1 MPMNES
7 ADRTAER
14 APATLI
20 ERYRACGPPMRRFLS
35 DRRTAFWLRVTF
47 LWLVGY
53 AFFVFH
59 GLSFQLTPWS
69 QVFINTIVK
78 YTYGKTGQEDTTVVL
93 FREENL
99 RALGTQYPVPYEVH
113 ALVLDALA
121 AYRPRAVFV
130 DFAFID
136 RRPEDSVEGLAR
148 SICALQSAGS
158 DASGEPVRVFLAAP
172 KGEKKVLEELLGKCA
187 RRASPDMDEGVGAS
201 GVLTYS
207 NGSGAGTE
215 FIPSAAYALAEG
227 RTPMDAAKEAPLEI
241 IWGKGI
247 DRLNPK
253 WMKCDKP
260 SLLESIWA
268 TLTRGPMATKL
279 TCPYTRTIS
288 AAHLLNHESNDTDI
302 RDALK
307 DRTVLYGAAFRLT
320 GDRVDSPVYAELP
333 GVYLHA
339 MAYDNLVT
347 FGRDYKRA
355 ERRGIEVKLLDSVL
369 LLFSAMLLVSDRFPR
384 ETAQPA
390 RTLVQFHRNL
400 RKGVIGIAAVA
411 LLFLWISWACG
422 IDEGLVVLFA
432 LYLLYRWR
440 VVKDTG
446 FVLIA
451 LITLGSA
458 LFAYYYVNLGPRN
471 ILAFLVFFEVVR
483 QMQQSLKKYA
493 DLYFNLKREEG
504 MNHPPRHPVWRLAE
518 WFFGLYRSD
527 TKAEGY
533 KEAAHESQNTH
544 VHG

>member
-1 MPMNES
+1 MSSSSLTN
-7 ADRTAER
+7 AGAKTAEPAGR
-14 APATLI
+14 AWQ
-20 ERYRACGPPMRRFLS
+20 GFLS
-35 DRRTAFWLRVTF
+35 RRGTAFWLQVAF

-59 GLSFQLTPWS
+59 GLSFHLTPWS
-69 QVFINTIVK
+69 QAFINTIVK
-78 YTYGKTGQEDTTVVL
+78 YTYGKTGQQDTTVVL

-113 ALVLDALA
+113 AVVLEALA

-148 SICALQSAGS
+148 AICALQRAGR
-158 DASGEPVRVFLAAP
+158 DGPGEPVRVFLAAP
-172 KGEKKVLEELLGKCA
+172 EGEKKVLEGLLGKCA
-187 RRASPDMDEGVGAS
+187 SPASPDMNEGDGIS

-207 NGSGAGTE
+207 NGSGAGTQ
-215 FIPSAAYALAEG
+215 FIPSAAYALAESK
-227 RTPMDAAKEAPLEI
+227 TQMNAAEEAPLEI
-241 IWGKGI
+241 IWGKEI
-247 DRLNPK
+247 DKLNSK

-268 TLTRGPMATKL
+268 TLTRGPLATKL
-279 TCPYTRTIS
+279 ACPYTRTIS
-288 AAHLLNHESNDTDI
+288 VAHLLNHAGDDEDI
-302 RDALK
+302 REALEN
-307 DRTVLYGAAFRLT
+307 RTVLYGAGFRLT

-355 ERRGIEVKLLDSVL
+355 ERRGVKALLLDSVL
-369 LLFSAMLLVSDRFPR
+369 LLLSAMLLVSDRFPR

-390 RTLVQFHRNL
+390 STLVQFKRNL
-400 RKGVIGIAAVA
+400 RQGAIGIAGIVVV
-411 LLFLWISWACG
+411 LVWILWAAR
-422 IDEGLVVLFA
+422 DLDDGLVALFA
-432 LYLLYRWR
+432 LYLLYRWL
-440 VVKDTG
+440 VVKDRG

-483 QMQQSLKKYA
+483 QVQQYLKRYA
-493 DLYFNLKREEG
+493 DHYFNLKSEAG
-504 MNHPPRHPVWRLAE
+504 LNHPPRHPVWRLAE
-518 WFFGLYRSD
+518 CFFGLYR
-527 TKAEGY
+527 TKIEPAVPGK
-533 KEAAHESQNTH
+533 KETAHESSNTH
-544 VHG
+544 LAA

>member
-1 MPMNES
+1 
-7 ADRTAER
+7 
-14 APATLI
+14 
-20 ERYRACGPPMRRFLS
+20 
-35 DRRTAFWLRVTF
+35 LRVTF

-59 GLSFQLTPWS
+59 GLSFHLTPWS
-69 QVFINTIVK
+69 QAFINTIVK
-78 YTYGKTGQEDTTVVL
+78 YTYGETGQQDTTVVL

-113 ALVLDALA
+113 AVVLEALA

-136 RRPEDSVEGLAR
+136 QRPEDSVEGLAR
-148 SICALQSAGS
+148 SICALQSVAS
-158 DASGEPVRVFLAAP
+158 DGLGESVRVFLAAP
-172 KGEKKVLEELLGKCA
+172 KGEKVREELLGKCA
-187 RRASPDMDEGVGAS
+187 RRASPDMDEGVGDSDS

-207 NGSGAGTE
+207 NGSGAGKE
-215 FIPSAAYALAEG
+215 FIPSAAYALAASKA
-227 RTPMDAAKEAPLEI
+227 PMDATKEAPLEI

-247 DRLNPK
+247 APLNLK
-253 WMKCDKP
+253 WMKCDEP

-268 TLTRGPMATKL
+268 TLTRGPLATKL

-288 AAHLLNHESNDTDI
+288 VAHLLNHEGNDPDV
-302 RDALK
+302 RDALEN
-307 DRTVLYGAAFRLT
+307 RTVLYGASFRLT

-355 ERRGIEVKLLDSVL
+355 DRRGVKVRLLDSAL
-369 LLFSAMLLVSDRFPR
+369 LLLSAMLLVSDRFAR
-384 ETAQPA
+384 ERAQPA
-390 RTLVQFHRNL
+390 STLVQFERNL
-400 RKGVIGIAAVA
+400 HKGAIGIAGVA
-411 LLFLWISWACG
+411 LLFIWISWARG
-422 IDEGLVVLFA
+422 LDDGLVALFA
-432 LYLLYRWR
+432 LYLLYRWL

-446 FVLIA
+446 FVVLA

-483 QMQQSLKKYA
+483 QVQQYLKKYA
-493 DLYFNLKREEG
+493 DHYFNLKSEEG
-504 MNHPPRHPVWRLAE
+504 MNHPPRYPVWRLAD
-518 WFFGLYRSD
+518 WFFGLYR
-527 TKAEGY
+527 TEVEPAAKGK
-533 KEAAHESQNTH
+533 KETAHESRNTH
-544 VHG
+544 VAT

>member
-1 MPMNES
+1 
-7 ADRTAER
+7 
-14 APATLI
+14 
-20 ERYRACGPPMRRFLS
+20 MRRFLS

-172 KGEKKVLEELLGKCA
+172 KGEKNVLEELLGKCA

-279 TCPYTRTIS
+279 ACPYTRTIS
-288 AAHLLNHESNDTDI
+288 AAHLLNDAGNDADI
-302 RDALK
+302 RDALEN
-307 DRTVLYGAAFRLT
+307 RTVLYGAAFRLT

-355 ERRGIEVKLLDSVL
+355 ERRGIKVRLLDSVL
-369 LLFSAMLLVSDRFPR
+369 LLLSAMLLVSDRFPR

-390 RTLVQFHRNL
+390 RTLVQLQRKL
-400 RKGVIGIAAVA
+400 REGVIGIAGAA
-411 LLFLWISWACG
+411 LVFIWILWAAR
-422 IDEGLVVLFA
+422 DLDDGLVALFA
-432 LYLLYRWR
+432 LYLLYRWL

-483 QMQQSLKKYA
+483 QVQQYLKRYA
-493 DLYFNLKREEG
+493 DHYFELKSEEG
-504 MNHPPRHPVWRLAE
+504 MNHPPRHPAWRLAE
-518 WFFGLYRSD
+518 GFFGLYRTEIEPA
-527 TKAEGY
+527 TKGK
-533 KEAAHESQNTH
+533 KEAAHESRNTY
-544 VHG
+544 VAT